1 MALLPDIPTVAEFV
15 PGYEA
20 TDWLGVAAPR
30 NTSPE
35 IIDKLNRQINA
46 GLADPILKGH
56 PCLRCGD
63 SGSFGVVREAC
74 CARRHRAARR
84 RERQNVERNFESQDG
99 SRPPASDSSG
109 RCWSG
114 VGDAV
119 TATVGFRRVLCV
131 ICISGLW

>member
-46 GLADPILKGH
+46 GLADPILK
-56 PCLRCGD
+56 
-63 SGSFGVVREAC
+63 
-74 CARRHRAARR
+74 
-84 RERQNVERNFESQDG
+84 
-99 SRPPASDSSG
+99 RPPLFEVWRFG
-109 RCWSG
+109 
-114 VGDAV
+114 
-119 TATVGFRRVLCV
+119 
-131 ICISGLW
+131 